1 MADIY
6 LAIIACRLAG
16 AGAMSRQARGR
27 RAARR
32 GGCADAGGC
41 WAGTRYAAALR
52 KLNSIFGSV
61 FFVQSGHVFGLLCW
75 ICEWSCYCA
84 RTIVCMRE
92 NVYGRVYCRLHI

>member
-52 KLNSIFGSV
+52 KLNSIFVIGFLSSLV
-61 FFVQSGHVFGLLCW
+61 MFLGCFVGFVNGLV
-75 ICEWSCYCA
+75 
-84 RTIVCMRE
+84 IVDE
-92 NVYGRVYCRLHI
+92 Q

>member
-27 RAARR
+27 RAERR

-52 KLNSIFGSV
+52 KLNSIFVITFLSSLVMVLGS
-61 FFVQSGHVFGLLCW
+61 FVGFVNGLV
-75 ICEWSCYCA
+75 
-84 RTIVCMRE
+84 IVDE
-92 NVYGRVYCRLHI
+92 Q